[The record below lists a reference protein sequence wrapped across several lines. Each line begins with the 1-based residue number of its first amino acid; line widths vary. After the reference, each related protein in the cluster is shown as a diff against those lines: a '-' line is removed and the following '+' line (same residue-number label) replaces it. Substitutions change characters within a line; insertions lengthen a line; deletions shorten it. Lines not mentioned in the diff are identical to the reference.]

1 MTAGVEDLL
10 ARFTDPGPQYGPLPI
25 WWWSGA
31 TVTRERL
38 RWQME
43 QLVAGG
49 VRQAVVLCLAPTGPM
64 FGSVADDPPFLS
76 PEWLELFDGACA
88 DAEELG
94 FTLWLYDQIG
104 FSGANFQGRLIA
116 AEPGFAGQALYRTER
131 EGTDVSVTAPAG
143 HEPLAAYA
151 VTADGERVAVPL
163 EGGAARWAGEPARVT
178 LVHAGTSG
186 FDYFSA
192 DACAELLDQVHGT
205 MEKAVGHRFGLSI
218 GGFFQDELP
227 PMPTWGR
234 DFAATFAE
242 EHSYD
247 LLPRLWALWEPDT
260 SADAA
265 RVRRDYHAH
274 RATLARRGFFDQ
286 HDAWFAERG
295 LVCGFD
301 QASPAREGDPV
312 GGVHTYGDYLGL
324 HRGYGAPGSDHWGDA
339 KVHSSLA
346 HANGHERTWIE
357 AFHSSGWGGTLEE
370 TYDWLSAF
378 LRRGATLYDPHA
390 VYYATVGG
398 WWEWAPPSTCW
409 RQPYWPSYP
418 VFATAVSRLCAV
430 LTAGTHVADVVLLS
444 PTTTAQAHVTLAGA
458 LPDAERVNR
467 VFRELSG
474 VNSWLSERRGVLERA
489 GIDHDA
495 LDEATLATGEVR
507 TARLQ
512 VGAENF
518 RTVVLPAVSALHAD
532 AAERLLEFAAAG
544 GWVLCVER
552 APELFLGGDPGVGE
566 RFAAAV
572 ADGTIAVV
580 ATAEDV
586 PAAVR
591 HGPVRVQ
598 ADAPFLLRRHG
609 DAHVLALT
617 AHDEHTGTAAPILD
631 LHGSW
636 LESGFTWQGYNDAL
650 RTTGYRFRPPG
661 DRVARVRVAGIARP
675 RAQSWSPGT
684 GRRTELEVIAGSD
697 GAWELAVP
705 FDDGAVALVVLG
717 PDLPE
722 PTAEPLGPVVSTIP
736 LDGPWHARP
745 ESTLDNRWGD
755 LAAADRPGIL
765 PIEAWRLDHAP
776 GPTPN
781 PASPPPR
788 RPSPPFEQGESPV
801 PTGEFPVPAPTAW
814 AQVTA
819 GYGPFA
825 QVRGPWGDGAAP
837 EWQLA
842 EWSLSR
848 GIRDDPAHAET
859 LGPKGQVPEE
869 FLDWRHVRAG
879 ERVAVRTHLPLPDR
893 PGLLLAVGAGA
904 ARRVTVDGDEVPV
917 DGSGHLSFSP
927 LPAGRTVAVEIELTA
942 ERDGPLRAAFVVVTD
957 ADAYRR
963 PEWMLPGGDVV
974 VGESADLVL
983 DLPLDELPA
992 DARVHVGSDGACRVL
1007 VNGVEVGRQGDFQP
1021 YPDHR
1026 EVRVHAYDLGP
1037 HLRTGSNE
1045 IVLRVTNQGG
1055 EPTAATLD
1063 SPGLGISS
1071 GPGWA
1076 ARRDGGAIPLVL
1088 RRSHPLDPR
1097 FVCARAR
1104 PHPLPGA
1111 AWLDPAASGRGV
1123 VLPVVPD
1130 AAPGPERTDWLRLRV
1145 PAGTVA
1151 LRVPTPLPVVAVVDG
1166 APLVPVD
1173 GVVRLLA
1180 PAPHGTDVLLRV
1192 TADDGRRGG
1201 ALLDGAVELEVTE
1214 AEVPL
1219 LSWEELGLRAL
1230 GGHVTYRT
1238 SIDVPAGGRSVLDLG
1253 EVRGTADVRV
1263 NGALAARLVWG
1274 PWRAD
1279 VTDHLHPGENEIE
1292 VVVRGTLAGYLD
1304 DASPTAGV
1312 YAGQV
1317 RTGLLGPV
1325 VLRRHAPGGPP

>member
-1 MTAGVEDLL
+1 MTGGVEDLL

-43 QLVAGG
+43 RLVAGG

-76 PEWLELFDGACA
+76 PEWLDLFDAACA

-104 FSGANFQGRLIA
+104 FSGANFQGELVA
-116 AEPGFAGQALYRTER
+116 AEPAFAGQALHRTER
-131 EGTDVSVTAPAG
+131 EGTDLSVTPPAG
-143 HEPLAAYA
+143 HEPLAAFA
-151 VTADGERVAVPL
+151 VLRDGERVAVPL
-163 EGGAARWAGEPARVT
+163 EGGGVRWVGAPARVT

-186 FDYFSA
+186 FDYFSTR
-192 DACAELLDQVHGT
+192 ACAALLDRVHGT
-205 MEKAVGHRFGLSI
+205 MEKTVGHRFGRSI

-227 PMPTWGR
+227 PMPTWGS

-242 EHSYD
+242 AHGYD
-247 LLPRLWALWEPDT
+247 LLPRLWALWEPDA
-260 SADAA
+260 SPEAA

-346 HANGHERTWIE
+346 HAGGHERTWVE

-390 VYYATVGG
+390 VYYSTVGG

-418 VFATAVSRLCAV
+418 VFATAVARLCSV
-430 LTAGTHVADVVLLS
+430 LTAGTHVADVLLLS

-467 VFRELSG
+467 VFRELNG

-495 LDEATLATGEVR
+495 LDEETFAAGDVLADGLRVGGE
-507 TARLQ
+507 T
-512 VGAENF
+512 F
-518 RTVVLPAVSALHAD
+518 STVVLPAVSALHAD

-544 GWVLCVER
+544 GRVLCVER
-552 APELFLGGDPGVGE
+552 APELFVGGDADVGE

-572 ADGTIAVV
+572 ADGTIALVP
-580 ATAEDV
+580 TAEAV
-586 PAAVR
+586 PDAVR
-591 HGPVRVQ
+591 HGPVRVR

-609 DAHVLALT
+609 TAHVLALT
-617 AHDEHTGTAAPILD
+617 AHDDRSGTAAPILD

-661 DRVARVRVAGIARP
+661 DRVARVRVTGIGRP
-675 RAQSWSPGT
+675 RAQSWAPGT
-684 GRRTELEVIAGSD
+684 GRRTELEVTAAPG
-697 GAWELAVP
+697 GAWELTVP

-717 PDLPE
+717 PDLPAA
-722 PTAEPLGPVVSTIP
+722 TARPLGPVVDTIR
-736 LDGPWHARP
+736 LDGPWRARP

-755 LAAADRPGIL
+755 LAAADRAGTL
-765 PIEAWRLDHAP
+765 PIEAWRLEHAAD
-776 GPTPN
+776 G
-781 PASPPPR
+781 
-788 RPSPPFEQGESPV
+788 GEW
-801 PTGEFPVPAPTAW
+801 AP
-814 AQVTA
+814 VTA
-819 GYGPFA
+819 GFGPFA
-825 QVRGPWGDGAAP
+825 EVRDPGSQWRPV
-837 EWQLA
+837 

-848 GIRDDPAHAET
+848 GIRNDPAHAET
-859 LGPKGQVPEE
+859 LGPKGHVPEE
-869 FLDWRHVRAG
+869 FLDWRRVRAG

-904 ARRVTVDGDEVPV
+904 PRRVRVDGAEVPV

-942 ERDGPLRAAFVVVTD
+942 ERDGPLRAAFAVV
-957 ADAYRR
+957 ADAAGYRR
-963 PEWMLPGGDVV
+963 PEWMLPAADLV

-983 DLPLDELPA
+983 DLPLDAVPA

-1026 EVRVHAYDLGP
+1026 EVRVHAYDVGP
-1037 HLRTGSNE
+1037 HLRAGANE
-1045 IVLRVTNQGG
+1045 VVLRVTDQGG
-1055 EPTAATLD
+1055 EPTAAALD
-1063 SPGLGISS
+1063 SPDLGVCS
-1071 GPGWA
+1071 GPGWT
-1076 ARRDGGAIPLVL
+1076 ARRGGAAAPVVL
-1088 RRSHPLDPR
+1088 RRRHPGDPA
-1097 FVCARAR
+1097 FVCAQPR

-1111 AWLDPAASGRGV
+1111 AWLDPATAGRDV

-1130 AAPGPERTDWLRLRV
+1130 TAPGPERTEWLRLRV
-1145 PAGTVA
+1145 PPGTVA
-1151 LRVPTPLPVVAVVDG
+1151 MRVPTPLPVVAEVDG
-1166 APLVPVD
+1166 TEITPV
-1173 GVVRLLA
+1173 GGTLRF
-1180 PAPHGTDVLLRV
+1180 PARHGCDVLLRV
-1192 TADDGRRGG
+1192 TARDGRRGG
-1201 ALLDGAVELEVTE
+1201 ALLSGPVELEVAE

-1219 LSWEELGLRAL
+1219 VPWEELGLRAL
-1230 GGHVTYRT
+1230 GGHVTYRRT
-1238 SIDVPAGGRSVLDLG
+1238 VVVAEGGLSGGGRSVLDLG
-1253 EVRGTADVRV
+1253 EVRGTADVHV
-1263 NGALAARLVWG
+1263 NGVLAARLVWG
-1274 PWRAD
+1274 PWRAEL
-1279 VTDHLHPGENEIE
+1279 TEHLRRGENEIE

-1325 VLRRHAPGGPP
+1325 ALHRYGGSR

>member
-1 MTAGVEDLL
+1 VIAGVAELVN
-10 ARFTDPGPQYGPLPI
+10 RFTDPGPRYGPLPI

-38 RWQME
+38 RRQME

-76 PEWLELFDGACA
+76 PEWLALFDAACA

-94 FTLWLYDQIG
+94 FTFWLYDQIG
-104 FSGANFQGRLIA
+104 FSGANFQGRLVA
-116 AEPGFAGQALYRTER
+116 AEPRFAGQALFRTER
-131 EGTDVSVTAPAG
+131 EGTNVSVTAPAG
-143 HEPLAAYA
+143 HEALSAYA
-151 VTADGERVAVPL
+151 VLENGERVAVPVAD
-163 EGGAARWAGEPARVT
+163 GAARWAGGPARVT

-192 DACAELLDQVHGT
+192 TACAALLEQVHGT
-205 MEKAVGHRFGLSI
+205 MEKAVGHRFGNSI

-234 DFAATFAE
+234 DFAATFE
-242 EHSYD
+242 KEHGYD
-247 LLPRLWALWEPDT
+247 LLPRLWALWEPDP
-260 SADAA
+260 SAEAA

-274 RATLARRGFFDQ
+274 RATLARHGFFDQ

-357 AFHSSGWGGTLEE
+357 AFHSSGWGGSLEE

-418 VFATAVSRLCAV
+418 VFATAVARVCAV
-430 LTAGTHVADVVLLS
+430 LTAGTHVADVLLLS
-444 PTTTAQAHVTLAGA
+444 PTTTAQAHVTLAGP

-467 VFRELSG
+467 VFRELNG
-474 VNSWLSERRGVLERA
+474 VNSWLAERRGVLERA

-495 LDEATLATGEVR
+495 LDESTLAIAIVDGPALRIGGEI
-507 TARLQ
+507 
-512 VGAENF
+512 F
-518 RTVVLPAVSALHAD
+518 RTVVLPAVSALHVD
-532 AAERLLEFAAAG
+532 AARRLVEFSAAG
-544 GWVLCVER
+544 GRVLCVER
-552 APELFLGGDPGVGE
+552 APELFLGGDPAVGD
-566 RFAAAV
+566 RFAATV
-572 ADGTIAVV
+572 ADRTITMV
-580 ATAEDV
+580 ATAEEV

-591 HGPVRVQ
+591 HGPVRVH

-609 DAHVLALT
+609 DTHVLALT
-617 AHDEHTGTAAPILD
+617 AHDERSGTAAPILD

-650 RTTGYRFRPPG
+650 RATGYRFRAPV
-661 DRVARVRVAGIARP
+661 DRVARVRVAGIDRP

-684 GRRTELEVIAGSD
+684 GRRTELEVTATQD
-697 GAWELAVP
+697 GAWELVVP

-717 PDLPE
+717 PELPE
-722 PTAEPLGPVVSTIP
+722 PTAEPLGPVVDTVP
-736 LDGPWHARP
+736 LGGPWRARP

-765 PIEAWRLDHAP
+765 PIEAWRLDHAESGVP
-776 GPTPN
+776 DESGV
-781 PASPPPR
+781 PA
-788 RPSPPFEQGESPV
+788 GESPV
-801 PTGEFPVPAPTAW
+801 PPRSGWAP
-814 AQVTA
+814 VTA
-819 GYGPFA
+819 GFGPFA
-825 QVRGPWGDGAAP
+825 QVRGPWHDGPAP
-837 EWQLA
+837 EWRPT

-859 LGPKGQVPEE
+859 LGPKGYVPEE

-893 PGLLLAVGAGA
+893 PGLLLAVAAGA
-904 ARRVTVDGDEVPV
+904 PRRVRVDGAEVPA
-917 DGSGHLSFSP
+917 DGAGHLSFSP

-942 ERDGPLRAAFVVVTD
+942 ERDGSLRAAFAVVTD
-957 ADAYRR
+957 AEAYQR
-963 PEWMLPGGDVV
+963 PEWMLPGGSEVV

-983 DLPLDELPA
+983 DLPLAAPPTDP
-992 DARVHVGSDGACRVL
+992 RVHVGSDGACRVL
-1007 VNGVEVGRQGDFQP
+1007 VNGTEVGRQGDFQP
-1021 YPDHR
+1021 YPEHR
-1026 EVRVHAYDLGP
+1026 EVRVHTYDLGP
-1037 HLRTGSNE
+1037 HLRTGDNE
-1045 IVLRVTNQGG
+1045 IVLRVTHQGG

-1063 SPGLGISS
+1063 SPGLGIRS
-1071 GPGWA
+1071 GPGWT
-1076 ARRDGGAIPLVL
+1076 ARRDGGPAPLVL
-1088 RRSHPLDPR
+1088 RRRHPLDPR
-1097 FVCARAR
+1097 FVCAQVR

-1111 AWLDPAASGRGV
+1111 AWLDPAASQRGV

-1130 AAPGPERTDWLRLRV
+1130 LAPGQERTEWLRLRV
-1145 PAGTVA
+1145 APGTVA
-1151 LRVPTPLPVVAVVDG
+1151 LRVPTSLPVVAVVDG
-1166 APLVPVD
+1166 RQLAAVD
-1173 GVVRLLA
+1173 GVVRLPA
-1180 PAPHGTDVLLRV
+1180 PAAHGTDVLLRV
-1192 TADDGRRGG
+1192 TARDGRRGG
-1201 ALLDGAVELEVTE
+1201 ALLDGPVELEVTE

-1219 LSWEELGLRAL
+1219 VPWEELGLRAL
-1230 GGHVTYRT
+1230 GGQVTYRT
-1238 SIDVPAGGRSVLDLG
+1238 TVDVPAGTQRGVLDLG
-1253 EVRGTADVRV
+1253 EVRGTADVHV
-1263 NGALAARLVWG
+1263 NGTLAARLVWG
-1274 PWRAD
+1274 PWRAE
-1279 VTDHLHPGENEIE
+1279 VTEHLRPGANEVE

-1304 DASPTAGV
+1304 DASPTLGV

-1325 VLRRHAPGGPP
+1325 ALRWHARAEGP